1 MNPFAGEARRIDHNI
16 LAFNA
21 SRSRSGPPVFGVPGR
36 IRHSVS
42 GRALRVD
49 SMKSIIADHRHN
61 PFLKPGEVII
71 SPDPILV
78 STVLGSCVAVTMFCP
93 ETGVGA
99 ICHAMLPVNL
109 KQDDNF
115 LYVDTA
121 IRHLHSKMLQHAGDC
136 ELVIK
141 LFGGAQVLTGA
152 HGGGFK
158 QSVGE
163 QNIYQATRTLEQL
176 DLIIAKSDIGG
187 NVGRKLFFSMKTGD
201 VYLRKLKL
209 GSLKCACV
217 QGGRP

>member
-1 MNPFAGEARRIDHNI
+1 MHQIFFPLTAT
-16 LAFNA
+16 A
-21 SRSRSGPPVFGVPGR
+21 SRPAAPAFGHNARGR
-36 IRHSVS
+36 RNVCRRGH
-42 GRALRVD
+42 RVA

-99 ICHAMLPVNL
+99 ICHAMMPVNL
-109 KQDDNF
+109 KLDDNF

-121 IRHLHSKMLQHAGDC
+121 IRHLHVKMLKHAGNC
-136 ELVIK
+136 ELEVK
-141 LFGGAQVLTGA
+141 LFGGAQVLSGA

-163 QNIYQATRTLEQL
+163 QNILQATRTLEQL
-176 DLIIAKSDIGG
+176 GLVIAKSDVGG

-209 GSLKCACV
+209 SSLKCACV